1 MISLERNQENNNI
14 TIASKKLKYIGTNL
28 MKEVKDLYNE
38 NQKSLKKTS
47 MKTLEDERTSHVHG
61 SAESIL

>member
-1 MISLERNQENNNI
+1 
-14 TIASKKLKYIGTNL
+14 